1 VAVDVEKLIADITR
15 RVTQEVLEA
24 LAVPQRVEDEYPD
37 WDEYVADVAA
47 VEDVA
52 PSGVSSLRSRLQGE
66 VEPAV
71 DELAED
77 EDVELSAGTSAG
89 AVAPL
94 LTDVSLER
102 RGGFDPRSNPNW
114 FTVQYQRDVV
124 LPSRAAPKG
133 A

>member
-15 RVTQEVLEA
+15 RVAQEVLEA

-37 WDEYVADVAA
+37 WDEYAPDP